1 MPEKHSEFH
10 SINGKRSILIIE
22 DELINREILGYM
34 LQDTYEVLYAEDGAR
49 ALRIL
54 DEQCETLSLV
64 LLDLNLPDMK
74 GLDILQKMKEDR
86 RTALLPVI
94 VLTADQDAEVECLSV
109 GATDFISKPYP
120 KQEIVLARIR
130 RTIELFED
138 RDLIRWTER
147 DALTGLYNPDF
158 FFRHAAQFDTFHP
171 DTPMDAI
178 VLDINHFHM
187 LNERFGRET
196 GDEVLKLVA
205 GKLLEAVEASG
216 GIVCRR
222 NGDTFLIYC
231 PHRSDYADILKSVC
245 VEMSTDNHIRARMG
259 VYSEVSRSVDIE
271 RRFDRAKQAAD
282 AVRDNY
288 ALAVG
293 IYDNSMHEKELYME
307 QLLEDFDTAI
317 RENQFTVHYQPK
329 FDIRGPEPVLS
340 SAEALVRWQHPK
352 FGMVSPGVFI
362 PFFEGNGLIRK
373 LDSYVWR
380 EAARQVREWKD
391 KLGMSIP
398 VSVNVSRI
406 DLNDPSFQ
414 KNMEGIVEGA
424 GIERGEFLLEIT
436 ESAYT
441 DNSAQIADIVKA
453 LRESGFFI
461 EMDDF
466 GTGYSSLNM
475 ITDLPLDALKLD
487 MQFVR
492 SAFRGRKDTRHIEAV
507 IGLAKALSLP
517 VIAEGVETA
526 EQMFTLKAMGCD
538 IVQGYYFSKPLPAD
552 EFEAYV
558 RKLDRESESGAAQAP
573 RLEKNRPRDQ
583 FTYDAMH
590 DPLTGLY
597 NHSAFDILFHDADQ
611 DHIAVL
617 IATVDG
623 YKALR
628 ESKGKACADRVI
640 QRVANVLRGTFRSA
654 DHVCRL
660 QEDEFVIILTRI
672 TSAMQK
678 QVLGKID
685 RINQALADAPEGK
698 DPVSLSVGVAFSD
711 QSDSGGDVFE
721 DADIA
726 LRRMKQMR
734 RTDYAV

>member
-10 SINGKRSILIIE
+10 SINGKRRILIIE

-34 LQDTYEVLYAEDGAR
+34 LQDAYEVLYAEDGAR
-49 ALRIL
+49 ALSIL
-54 DEQCETLSLV
+54 EEQCKTLSLV

-74 GLDILQKMKEDR
+74 GLDILQNMRENR
-86 RTALLPVI
+86 RTALIPVI
-94 VLTADQDAEVECLSV
+94 VLTADQEAEVECLNV

-120 KQEIVLARIR
+120 KQEIVLARIH

-138 RDLIRWTER
+138 KDLIRWTER
-147 DALTGLYNPDF
+147 DALTGLYNPEF
-158 FFRHAAQFDTFHP
+158 FFRHVIQFDTFHP
-171 DTPMDAI
+171 DKQMDAI

-196 GDEVLKLVA
+196 GDAVLKLVA
-205 GKLLEAVEASG
+205 GKLLEAVETSG

-222 NGDTFLIYC
+222 NGDAFLMYC
-231 PHRSDYADILKSVC
+231 PHRSDYAEILKSVC
-245 VEMSTDNHIRARMG
+245 LEVSADNHIRARMG
-259 VYSEVSRSVDIE
+259 VYSEVSRSVNVE

-282 AVRDNY
+282 AVKNNY
-288 ALAVG
+288 AQAVG
-293 IYDNSMHEKELYME
+293 IYDNSMLEKELYME
-307 QLLEDFDTAI
+307 QLLEDFNTAI

-329 FDIRGPEPVLS
+329 FDIRGSKPVLN

-362 PFFEGNGLIRK
+362 PFFEENGLIRE

-380 EAARQVREWKD
+380 EAAKQASKWKEA
-391 KLGMSIP
+391 LGMTIP

-406 DLNDPSFQ
+406 DLHDPSLQ
-414 KNMEGIVEGA
+414 KMLEDIVDRA
-424 GIERGEFLLEIT
+424 GIDRGDFLLEIT

-441 DNSAQIADIVKA
+441 DDSEHITDTIKA

-475 ITDLPLDALKLD
+475 ITTLPLDALKLD
-487 MQFVR
+487 MQFIR
-492 SAFRGRKDTRHIEAV
+492 TAFRGRKDTRHIEAV

-552 EFEAYV
+552 EFEAFV
-558 RKLDRESESGAAQAP
+558 RKLSCETDGKTAQTAMP
-573 RLEKNRPRDQ
+573 ARSRPRDK
-583 FTYDAMH
+583 FTYEAMH

-611 DHIAVL
+611 DHIALV

-623 YKALR
+623 YKAFR
-628 ESKGKACADRVI
+628 ERKGKACADRVI
-640 QRVANVLRGTFRSA
+640 QRVADTLRGTFRSA

-660 QEDEFVIILTRI
+660 QEDEFVVIMTRI

-685 RINQALADAPEGK
+685 RINQVLADAPEGQ
-698 DPVSLSVGVAFSD
+698 DPVSLSIGVAFSD
-711 QSDSGGDVFE
+711 QSDPGGDVFE

-734 RTDYAV
+734 QTGCAV

>member
-10 SINGKRSILIIE
+10 SINGKRRILIIE

-34 LQDTYEVLYAEDGAR
+34 LQDAYEVLYAEDGAR
-49 ALRIL
+49 ALSIL
-54 DEQCETLSLV
+54 EEQCKTLSLV

-74 GLDILQKMKEDR
+74 GLDILQNMREDR
-86 RTALLPVI
+86 RTALIPVI
-94 VLTADQDAEVECLSV
+94 VLTADQEAEVECLNV

-120 KQEIVLARIR
+120 KQEIVLARIH

-138 RDLIRWTER
+138 KDLIRWTER
-147 DALTGLYNPDF
+147 DALTGLYNPEF
-158 FFRHAAQFDTFHP
+158 FFRHAVQFDTFHP
-171 DTPMDAI
+171 DKPMDAI
-178 VLDINHFHM
+178 LLDINHFHM

-196 GDEVLKLVA
+196 GDAVLKLVA

-222 NGDTFLIYC
+222 GGDTFLMYC
-231 PHRSDYADILKSVC
+231 PHRSDYNDILKSVC
-245 VEMSTDNHIRARMG
+245 VEMSADNHIRARVG
-259 VYSEVSRSVDIE
+259 VYSNVSRSIGME

-282 AVRDNY
+282 AIRNNY
-288 ALAVG
+288 AQAVG
-293 IYDNSMHEKELYME
+293 IYDNSMLEKELYME
-307 QLLEDFDTAI
+307 QLLEDFNTAI

-329 FDIRGPEPVLS
+329 FDIRGSKPVLN

-362 PFFEGNGLIRK
+362 PFFEENGLIRE

-380 EAARQVREWKD
+380 EAAKQASKWKEA
-391 KLGMSIP
+391 LGMTIP

-406 DLNDPSFQ
+406 DLHDPSLQ
-414 KNMEGIVEGA
+414 KMLEDIVDRA
-424 GIERGEFLLEIT
+424 GIDRGDFLLEIT

-441 DNSAQIADIVKA
+441 DDSEHITDTIKA

-475 ITDLPLDALKLD
+475 ITTLPLDALKLD
-487 MQFVR
+487 MQFIR
-492 SAFRGRKDTRHIEAV
+492 TAFRGRKDTRHIEAV

-552 EFEAYV
+552 EFEAFV
-558 RKLDRESESGAAQAP
+558 RKLSCETDGKTAQTAMP
-573 RLEKNRPRDQ
+573 ARSRPRDK
-583 FTYDAMH
+583 FTYEAMH

-611 DHIAVL
+611 DHIALV

-628 ESKGKACADRVI
+628 ERKGKACADRVI
-640 QRVANVLRGTFRSA
+640 QRVADTLRGTFRSA

-660 QEDEFVIILTRI
+660 QEDEFVVIMTRI

-685 RINQALADAPEGK
+685 RINQVLADAPEGQ
-698 DPVSLSVGVAFSD
+698 DPVSLSIGVAFSD
-711 QSDSGGDVFE
+711 QSDPGGDVFE

-734 RTDYAV
+734 QTGCAV

>member
-10 SINGKRSILIIE
+10 SINGKRRILIIE

-34 LQDTYEVLYAEDGAR
+34 LQDVYEVVFAETGAQ
-49 ALRIL
+49 ALSIL
-54 DEQCETLSLV
+54 DERCETLSLV

-74 GLDILQKMKEDR
+74 GLDILQDMRENR

-171 DTPMDAI
+171 DKPMDAI

-196 GDEVLKLVA
+196 GDAVLKLVA
-205 GKLLEAVEASG
+205 GKLLEAVEATG

-222 NGDTFLIYC
+222 NGDTFLMYC

-245 VEMSTDNHIRARMG
+245 LEMSADNHIRARMG
-259 VYSEVSRSVDIE
+259 VYSEVSRSVSVE

-282 AVRDNY
+282 AVRNNY
-288 ALAVG
+288 AQAVG
-293 IYDNSMHEKELYME
+293 IYDNSMLEKELYME
-307 QLLEDFDTAI
+307 QLLEDFNTAI

-329 FDIRGPEPVLS
+329 FDIRGSAPVLN
-340 SAEALVRWQHPK
+340 SAEALVRWRHPK

-362 PFFEGNGLIRK
+362 PFFEENGLIRE

-380 EAARQVREWKD
+380 EAAKQVRAWKD
-391 KLGMSIP
+391 ALGMTIP

-406 DLNDPSFQ
+406 DLNDPSLQ
-414 KNMEGIVEGA
+414 KMLEDIVDGA
-424 GIERGEFLLEIT
+424 GIDRGDLLLEIT

-441 DNSAQIADIVKA
+441 DNSEQITDTIKA
-453 LRESGFFI
+453 LREGGFFI

-475 ITDLPLDALKLD
+475 ITALPLDALKLD
-487 MQFVR
+487 MQFIR
-492 SAFRGRKDTRHIEAV
+492 TAFRGRKDTRHIEAV

-552 EFEAYV
+552 EFETFV
-558 RKLDRESESGAAQAP
+558 RKLGCETDGMAAQTAIP
-573 RLEKNRPRDQ
+573 ARSRPRDR
-583 FTYDAMH
+583 FTYEAMH

-611 DHIAVL
+611 DHIAVV

-660 QEDEFVIILTRI
+660 QEDEFVIIMTRI

-678 QVLGKID
+678 QVFQKLD
-685 RINQALADAPEGK
+685 RINRALADAPEGQE
-698 DPVSLSVGVAFSD
+698 PISLSVGVAFSD
-711 QSDSGGDVFE
+711 RSDPGGDVFE